1 MSVETDLNKL
11 VITARVGQFNKLCDS
26 FQDKF
31 DNLTDTCQ
39 GAFIKWLIPV
49 LFLLL
54 LFFP

>member
-1 MSVETDLNKL
+1 MNTVSRLTETSNVSVETDLNKL

-39 GAFIKWLIPV
+39 GVFILR
-49 LFLLL
+49 
-54 LFFP
+54 